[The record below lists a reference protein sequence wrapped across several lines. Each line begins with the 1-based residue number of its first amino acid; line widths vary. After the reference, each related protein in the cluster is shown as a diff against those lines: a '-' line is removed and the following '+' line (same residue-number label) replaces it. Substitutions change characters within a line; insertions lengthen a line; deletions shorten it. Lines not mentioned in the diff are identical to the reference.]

1 MIFNR
6 ITAPK
11 NQVFSCSK
19 RDRHLSSI
27 DQGLNPDPRK
37 PPTTF
42 LFLLIFNCQITDASK
57 PKGQTV
63 KTSRNSNTP
72 RDQTE
77 TRSQPACANQS
88 VISEERKSSSPAAPP
103 PSFSE
108 RVIDPTTI

>member
-11 NQVFSCSK
+11 DQVFSCSK

-63 KTSRNSNTP
+63 ETS
-72 RDQTE
+72 QTAIHPE
-77 TRSQPACANQS
+77 TKPKLGPNQH
-88 VISEERKSSSPAAPP
+88 AP
-103 PSFSE
+103 
-108 RVIDPTTI
+108 INQ

>member
-1 MIFNR
+1 
-6 ITAPK
+6 

-63 KTSRNSNTP
+63 KTS
-72 RDQTE
+72 QTALHPE
-77 TRSQPACANQS
+77 TKPKLGPNQH
-88 VISEERKSSSPAAPP
+88 AP
-103 PSFSE
+103 
-108 RVIDPTTI
+108 INQ